1 MGTKTLLGA
10 LLFSLSLSAQAIPI
24 VKHIVENGQ
33 LVGAENVNVN
43 GVWYDVKFADGTC
56 IDLFSGCDENS
67 DFIFSTFSSVQMA
80 SEALID
86 QVLVDLSP
94 ELNFDSDP
102 SKTFGC
108 DFITACRSQIPFRTA
123 FNSPT
128 RVAVSG
134 PTNYRESNS
143 VGISG
148 SWPDS
153 WDTTRY
159 GLLNFAV
166 WTEKVHTIP
175 EPSTIAL
182 LGLGLL
188 GIGWTRSKKPQH

>member
-102 SKTFGC
+102 SSSFFC
-108 DFITACRSQIPFRTA
+108 LQPCI
-123 FNSPT
+123 N
-128 RVAVSG
+128 
-134 PTNYRESNS
+134 
-143 VGISG
+143 
-148 SWPDS
+148 
-153 WDTTRY
+153 
-159 GLLNFAV
+159 
-166 WTEKVHTIP
+166 
-175 EPSTIAL
+175 IA
-182 LGLGLL
+182 
-188 GIGWTRSKKPQH
+188 